1 MSRFRKVHLLCAVL
15 LMAGGI
21 SLSLAAK
28 PPDLPA
34 PVEVDCREEP
44 AGLLE
49 GCQAGCRLACEAM
62 LGCPGRVAVGYL
74 QQCRDR
80 LQSAVQG
87 CRAACSGPLAGGGC
101 GRACKRLLRQCTR
114 HAPCQLPPDDCDSAL
129 EPVEEEAEAIE
140 AMPSEFE
147 TIAVPPVEVEV
158 IEAMPVE
165 VEPLEV
171 MPAAVEESE
180 TPAAQAPESQVS
192 SPTGACPYRRQQQE
206 SRPQRAT
213 GDVEIGPDSVL
224 CELEKL
230 KQAAR
235 LCAQGDA
242 WIECADYDRARQCF
256 DEARQVCPGSRWEA
270 LAVQKLAWLAR
281 RTPEFVPDEGSE
293 QEEPATAPA
302 GRAEA
307 RKARLEELLR
317 RCQQALEVEDYTTA
331 EKLARRAAWACRGLK
346 REKSEARRCRAAPI
360 EEEAEVPACWA
371 VPGPAEEV
379 ARLLAACHQAINAGD
394 YSAAAELARQARALD
409 PASVAADALVFKT
422 HMLSQLQKYLDD
434 EEACSDLD
442 PCIQPPFGGESPA
455 EEPCEP
461 EAGADARPLSD
472 GPGRCDTDELKW
484 IAEEWYRIW
493 SLEEQRQ
500 RAESGEEP
508 AEPRYSEPDDECLPA
523 AQCPQPPAVDPLIVQ
538 AMQRLL
544 DEVESARLQEP
555 GSEEEECEP
564 QSCWPYRSFDGMPGP
579 DDAELE
585 LVIEE
590 EPAVKVEPGPAPSA
604 EALGRLVQ
612 QALGAIQQSSSV
624 DVELGSGSGLR
635 YRCTLQIGGAHC
647 RVLQDRAGRAV
658 VVICTL
664 PPAIEDP
671 RAAQRA
677 HEQEV
682 LDWIEA
688 MQGDLAGEEEADQ
701 LPTAPRLEDFDLL
714 DDPETD
720 Y

>member
-1 MSRFRKVHLLCAVL
+1 MSRFRKAHLLCAVL

-49 GCQAGCRLACEAM
+49 DCQAGCRLACEAM

-74 QQCRDR
+74 QQYRDG
-80 LQSAVQG
+80 LQAALRG
-87 CRAACSGPLAGGGC
+87 CRAACSAPLAGAGC
-101 GRACKRLLRQCTR
+101 GRSCQRLARRCTR
-114 HAPCQLPPDDCDSAL
+114 RAPCQLPPADCDSAAL

-140 AMPSEFE
+140 VMPSEFE
-147 TIAVPPVEVEV
+147 TIAVPPVEAEV

-171 MPAAVEESE
+171 LPTAVEESE
-180 TPAAQAPESQVS
+180 TPTAQAPQSQVS
-192 SPTGACPYRRQQQE
+192 SATGACPYRRRE
-206 SRPQRAT
+206 SRQQRT
-213 GDVEIGPDSVL
+213 TCDVEIGPDSVL
-224 CELEKL
+224 CALEKL

-256 DEARQVCPGSRWEA
+256 EEARQVCPGSRWEA

-281 RTPEFVPDEGSE
+281 RTPEFVPDETAE

-317 RCQQALEVEDYTTA
+317 RCQQALEAEDYTTA
-331 EKLARRAAWACRGLK
+331 EKLARRAAWACRCLK
-346 REKSEARRCRAAPI
+346 RETSEARRRALPV

-379 ARLLAACHQAINAGD
+379 ARLLAACHQAIHAGD
-394 YSAAAELARQARALD
+394 YSAAAELARRALALD

-442 PCIQPPFGGESPA
+442 PCIQPPFGEASPA

-461 EAGADARPLSD
+461 DGGADAKPLPD
-472 GPGRCDTDELKW
+472 GPGLCDTDELKW

-500 RAESGEEP
+500 REECGEEP
-508 AEPRYSEPDDECLPA
+508 AEPRYSEPDECPPA
-523 AQCPQPPAVDPLIVQ
+523 AQCPQPPAVDPHIVQ

-590 EPAVKVEPGPAPSA
+590 EPAVKVAPCPVPSG

-612 QALGAIQQSSSV
+612 QALGAIQQGSCV
-624 DVELGSGSGLR
+624 EVELGSGSGLR
-635 YRCTLQIGGAHC
+635 YRCSLQIGGAHC
-647 RVLQDRAGRAV
+647 RVLQDRDGRAV

-664 PPAIEDP
+664 PPAGEDP
-671 RAAQRA
+671 RAVQRA